1 VTYAGS
7 FGLPQSGGLI
17 IVRPGEEPLR
27 VASIAFDARRDAA
40 QSEEKDLRSLL
51 RAVIA
56 IRKAGGKK

>member
-1 VTYAGS
+1 
-7 FGLPQSGGLI
+7 LPQSGGLI